1 MTFLFQV
8 ANLQTQS
15 LPYLRSLS
23 VSAGTDIE
31 INTHTFR
38 FKYKISNPNTNPGN
52 FNRLELDI
60 SRPAEGVEF
69 DTLGLL
75 FSGRY
80 VENTFRRD
88 FARIGNAVIPV
99 GFPGLPKFWI
109 GEITDHKTVSIS
121 GQFIFPG
128 SYVDGIVINSKGL
141 PGIRSFVA
149 EPQDIT
155 DLYPSPDQVTN
166 RDSLAQR
173 IDADRDAVKYRG
185 FTIGPT
191 APPASFNSIAFLDT
205 LISYTTQSRS
215 LSWISSQST
224 ADKYTSYFNSAKS
237 YLQSNIGFVRAV
249 LQKVLSDV
257 NIDSSSTMSSEAYA
271 LLRFNTEYLLSQL
284 PVPPV
289 STYSLFATHSLY
301 LEQSSTVYS
310 GDIGVNAAGSSPF
323 LDSDVELSVGIGVT
337 TAATYSVKANR
348 INLKSNATA
357 NGNVYY
363 NTLTSNGTITG
374 SQNTPLSLPLTT
386 TLPEFKT
393 STPGTQNISVA
404 TNGSQTLQPGSYNN
418 VDVNGGGTLI
428 FTGGVY
434 HFNSWNSG
442 DNAQV
447 KFQGPTEVRIAQKF
461 DGGSGSYIGPQDTT
475 TLSADQIMFYVAGI
489 NGTNG
494 SLTTTPKA
502 AKIGIGSTVRACFYA
517 PNGTLWIR
525 QSSDARG
532 QFIGKDVDVGIGV
545 NIRR

>member
-1 MTFLFQV
+1 MNRELSLSILLICLTSQTLLAQV
-8 ANLQTQS
+8 EKRIRRDDLTVRVYCAVEKVS
-15 LPYLRSLS
+15 DDYLRYKYVFENSSLS
-23 VSAGTDIE
+23 NQSMHRAIVELNNDW
-31 INTHTFR
+31 
-38 FKYKISNPNTNPGN
+38 
-52 FNRLELDI
+52 LENGGSIRNVVPPSEQDWGYFPSVGEKMWWIAEYDTTGLDI
-60 SRPAEGVEF
+60 LERSPISSVRPGE
-69 DTLGLL
+69 TLR
-75 FSGRY
+75 F
-80 VENTFRRD
+80 TFE
-88 FARIGNAVIPV
+88 AR
-99 GFPGLPKFWI
+99 
-109 GEITDHKTVSIS
+109 
-121 GQFIFPG
+121 
-128 SYVDGIVINSKGL
+128 GL
-141 PGIRSFVA
+141 PGVGQFWAAGWAPWFFSQEV
-149 EPQDIT
+149 
-155 DLYPSPDQVTN
+155 
-166 RDSLAQR
+166 RDSLLQEGYPESELHATDDKFLKGYTVVR
-173 IDADRDAVKYRG
+173 RSPVVP
-185 FTIGPT
+185 FSS
-191 APPASFNSIAFLDT
+191 APFVDT
-205 LISYTTQSRS
+205 LISYTMQSRS
-215 LSWISSQST
+215 LGWITSQAT
-224 ADKYTSYFNSAKS
+224 ANKYTGYFNSAKS
-237 YLQSNIGFVRAV
+237 YLPNNLGFARSA
-249 LQKVLSDV
+249 LQQILNDV
-257 NIDSSSTMSSEAYA
+257 NVDSSSTLTSEAYA

-284 PVPPV
+284 SVPPA

-337 TAATYSVKANR
+337 TPATYRVKANR
-348 INLKSNATA
+348 INLKSNATV

-374 SQNTPLSLPLTT
+374 SQNTPLSLPLTK

-393 STPGTQNISVA
+393 STPGTQNVSVA
-404 TNGSQTLQPGSYNN
+404 ANGTQTLQPGNYNN

-428 FTGGVY
+428 FTGGIY

-442 DNAQV
+442 DNAQI

-475 TLSADQIMFYVAGI
+475 SLGADQIMFYVAGI

-545 NIRR
+545 KIRR